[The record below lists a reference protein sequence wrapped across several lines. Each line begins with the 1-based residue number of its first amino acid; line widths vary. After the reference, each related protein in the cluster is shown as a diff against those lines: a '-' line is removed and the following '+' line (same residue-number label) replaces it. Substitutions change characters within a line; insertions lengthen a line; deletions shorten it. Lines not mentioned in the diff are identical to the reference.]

1 MSLKNVR
8 IRVER
13 KKKIGVVLLN
23 KPETKN
29 ILDTST
35 LQELADTLKILG
47 SEREI
52 RVIIITSDR
61 DFSAGADIKE
71 MRGKSM
77 EEAGAFSRL
86 GHSVCN
92 KIEHMEKPVIAAVK
106 GYALG
111 GGCEIAMACDIRIAG
126 KSARFGQPEINL
138 GLISGFGATQRLTR
152 LVGAG
157 KAMEMILTGKIIE
170 AGEAESIG
178 LVNKVVRDEAL
189 LDEAE
194 EIALTIAQ
202 KSPVAV
208 KLAKRLIYASLDIER
223 GLEREI
229 VLFSECFAHCDSIE
243 GMNAFLEKR
252 IPRFEGS

>member
-1 MSLKNVR
+1 MSFKNDR
-8 IRVER
+8 IKVER
-13 KKKIGVVLLN
+13 KKIIGVLFLN
-23 KPETKN
+23 KPEMKN
-29 ILDTST
+29 VLDTGT
-35 LQELADTLKILG
+35 LQELVDTLKALG
-47 SEREI
+47 SDEEI
-52 RVIIITSDR
+52 RVVIITSEK
-61 DFSAGADIKE
+61 DFSAGADIRE
-71 MRGKSM
+71 MKGKSM
-77 EEAGAFSRL
+77 EEAEAFSRL

-92 KIEHMEKPVIAAVK
+92 MIEHMEKPVIAAVK
-106 GYALG
+106 GYTLG

-126 KSARFGQPEINL
+126 ESARFGQPEINL

-157 KAMEMILTGKIIE
+157 KAMEMILTGRIIE
-170 AGEAESIG
+170 AGEAAFIG

-189 LDEAE
+189 LEEAE
-194 EIALTIAQ
+194 DIALTIAQ

-229 VLFSECFAHCDSIE
+229 ASFSECFAHRDSIE

-252 IPRFEGS
+252 VPRFG